1 MNVAMKEPGILNSSC
16 TAVVVS
22 AEVELSEVWLDWY
35 VVLAIDALVMV
46 NTVVVDPEDGL
57 NEEELWDEALEA
69 DVLEDGLNEEELWDE
84 ALDADVLEG
93 IDPVKVVL
101 EVSLDEDVLSDDCF
115 DVPVLERDE

>member
-22 AEVELSEVWLDWY
+22 AEVELLEVGLDWY
-35 VVLAIDALVMV
+35 VVLAIDALEMV
-46 NTVVVDPEDGL
+46 DTVVVDPEDGL
-57 NEEELWDEALEA
+57 NDEGLCDEALEA

-101 EVSLDEDVLSDDCF
+101 EDVLSDNCC